1 MKISVSMLTILILV
15 SLSCSIGK
23 KGVFFKEMWKKP
35 TIEILDNKIVVKTGN
50 SLDNSALLIYKIEK
64 TIDKDKK
71 TIELKG
77 YQAIGKKYKES
88 FEIQLKNTPSQ
99 ELKKYE
105 FFGVDPDGKKNTIS
119 FDK

>member
-1 MKISVSMLTILILV
+1 MKISVSIVMTLILV
-15 SLSCSIGK
+15 LLSCSIGK

-35 TIEILDNKIVVKTGN
+35 TIEIMDNKIVVKTGN

-64 TIDKDKK
+64 AIDKENK

-88 FEIQLKNTPSQ
+88 FEIQIKNTTSQ

-105 FFGVDPDGKKNTIS
+105 FFWVDPDGMKNKIS
-119 FDK
+119 FEK